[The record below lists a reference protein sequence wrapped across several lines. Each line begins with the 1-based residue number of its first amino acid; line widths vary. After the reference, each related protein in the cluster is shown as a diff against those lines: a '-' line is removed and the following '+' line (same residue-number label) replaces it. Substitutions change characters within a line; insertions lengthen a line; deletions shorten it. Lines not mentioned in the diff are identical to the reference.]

1 MSLSDTPRVACV
13 APRRAATTTR
23 VDRRLDKVDAGAL
36 LAAPARR
43 GGARGGDV
51 ERIASVASAASIV
64 ARAIER
70 ARGCGASPIA
80 SHRIATALERA
91 RCRSR

>member
-1 MSLSDTPRVACV
+1 
-13 APRRAATTTR
+13 
-23 VDRRLDKVDAGAL
+23 
-36 LAAPARR
+36 
-43 GGARGGDV
+43 
-51 ERIASVASAASIV
+51 V

>member
-1 MSLSDTPRVACV
+1 
-13 APRRAATTTR
+13 
-23 VDRRLDKVDAGAL
+23 LDKVDAGARR
-36 LAAPARR
+36 AAPARR